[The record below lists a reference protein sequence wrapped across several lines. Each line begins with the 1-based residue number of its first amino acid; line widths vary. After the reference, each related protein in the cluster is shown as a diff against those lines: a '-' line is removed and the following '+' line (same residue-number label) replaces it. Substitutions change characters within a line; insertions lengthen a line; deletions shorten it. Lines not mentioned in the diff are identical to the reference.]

1 MTDTNY
7 LYQYFLEKSAGDE
20 KAKIFMDT
28 SEKAK
33 TKNVKKK
40 TKEDKNHE

>member
-1 MTDTNY
+1 MTDTGY

-20 KAKIFMDT
+20 KAKIFIDPSGKT
-28 SEKAK
+28 K

-40 TKEDKNHE
+40 TKENKNHE